1 MLWLDGERYSFS
13 NPPEY
18 NRQLPNST
26 INMDHKLN
34 ADELFK
40 IVVDTSV
47 AFPLN
52 LDFILAD
59 STTTNLPGQGIF
71 FLYYKEELV
80 YIGYFD
86 PSEANRDVRLE
97 RMKKELA
104 TITMRGIQVT
114 MNKVSNTALDKS
126 LNLNTIRRKTQG
138 DFLTSRKRVEFADIN
153 WDAFKTD
160 DFLCDFTFY
169 WFPEEK
175 NLGNAQDEL
184 EHLTNQLRIFYKP
197 TCNG

>member
-1 MLWLDGERYSFS
+1 
-13 NPPEY
+13 
-18 NRQLPNST
+18 
-26 INMDHKLN
+26 MDHKLN

-138 DFLTSRKRVEFADIN
+138 DLFTSRKRVEFADIN